1 MHCWHDYQMKNSLKS
16 WSKLHSILMECM
28 GFFSTSDLILMS
40 KLLIKA
46 TKICKTAQKKSKV
59 MKEKGTIYVS

>member
-1 MHCWHDYQMKNSLKS
+1 
-16 WSKLHSILMECM
+16 MECM

-46 TKICKTAQKKSKV
+46 TKICKTAQKSQK
-59 MKEKGTIYVS
+59 